1 MEQLTVEGAHGA
13 KLSVRI
19 DGPAGRPAAVALF
32 AHCFTCSKDVF
43 AARTIARQL
52 AARGIATVRF
62 DFTGL
67 GSSEG
72 EFASTDFSSNV
83 GDLVKVADRLRE
95 EIGAPQLLVGHSL
108 GGAAVLVAAAHIPEV
123 RAVATIGAP
132 CDAGHVVR
140 NFAAHLDR
148 IEEDGE
154 AEVTLAGRTFTIRR
168 EFVEDLRE
176 HRVEA
181 AAARLKAALLVL
193 HAPRDETVGIDNA
206 SRIFAAAR
214 HPKSFVSLDEADHL
228 LSNHDDAAYA
238 ANVIAAW
245 ASRYV
250 AHAAA
255 GQEEEAVGADHAGV
269 RASDAGGRFR
279 TRIAVNGHAMMVDEP
294 KSVGGDEAGPTP
306 YDYVAAGLAACTLMT
321 MRMYAARK
329 GFAVDATVD
338 VHHGKVHHRDCADC
352 ADAVPGKD
360 GRIDR
365 FERVVRFGPGTLPQH
380 RGRLMEIAD
389 RCPVHLSLERGAA
402 VVTRREDG

>member
-1 MEQLTVEGAHGA
+1 M
-13 KLSVRI
+13 
-19 DGPAGRPAAVALF
+19 
-32 AHCFTCSKDVF
+32 
-43 AARTIARQL
+43 
-52 AARGIATVRF
+52 
-62 DFTGL
+62 
-67 GSSEG
+67 
-72 EFASTDFSSNV
+72 
-83 GDLVKVADRLRE
+83 KVADRLRE